1 MELLLQKK
9 VSLSEDQNV
18 AKAASVH
25 AGTESSKPPMIEP
38 PSPSAAL
45 FDLTVSG
52 QSESS
57 SQVFDPFFWVG
68 T

>member
-1 MELLLQKK
+1 M
-9 VSLSEDQNV
+9 

-45 FDLTVSG
+45 LDLPVSD

-57 SQVFDPFFWVG
+57 SQVFDPFF
-68 T
+68 

>member
-1 MELLLQKK
+1 M
-9 VSLSEDQNV
+9 

-57 SQVFDPFFWVG
+57 SQVFDHFFGVG